1 MSWMLYAA
9 LKRRS
14 STSRRSSFWKR
25 NVKVPTLAAKSAAR
39 MGHPFVW
46 LMARSGAWASCRGN
60 AKGTMVE
67 GAGTEEPEILR
78 GDRQGLKPEC
88 ELMLYAA
95 LKRRSST
102 FMRLFHVRADLPSPR
117 RYTGELL
124 EAFGVRITGRDPSTA
139 QAGSLRSPACFAR
152 DDKAKSRASPHGS
165 RENSLRRSGRGR
177 GGAGSFDCG
186 WSLRTSRKDQS
197 SLRMTRK

>member
-1 MSWMLYAA
+1 MVEGVGTRGQRFSAATVRGWSPIMSWMLYAA

-102 FMRLFHVRADLPSPR
+102 FAPVFHFRADLLLGRGKSESPPCR
-117 RYTGELL
+117 GKRDKDGASIGVVNGKVRGLGLVPGECK
-124 EAFGVRITGRDPSTA
+124 GRD
-139 QAGSLRSPACFAR
+139 
-152 DDKAKSRASPHGS
+152 
-165 RENSLRRSGRGR
+165 
-177 GGAGSFDCG
+177 GGGG
-186 WSLRTSRKDQS
+186 GH
-197 SLRMTRK
+197 